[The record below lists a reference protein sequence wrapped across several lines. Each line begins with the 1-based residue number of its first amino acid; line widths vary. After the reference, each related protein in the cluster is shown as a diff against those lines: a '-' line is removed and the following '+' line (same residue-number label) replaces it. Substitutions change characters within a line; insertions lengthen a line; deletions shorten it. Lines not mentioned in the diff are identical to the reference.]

1 MADPIL
7 ENENEIPKSGEGS
20 EKEPIISPKDNDEL
34 IIEIDEN
41 QKIEATTKE
50 LSPAEEELEPEEEIV
65 EKPVVQANAAQKK
78 HGKHHKPAKP
88 VKPPKEPREPR
99 EGGSKKGLY
108 ILIAIFAVIGIGG
121 YFFIMQPEMLAK
133 KFPILVEKGII
144 KTDSTITLGTTPEV
158 KPETPSEVS
167 TTDPQVAPNAIDG
180 GVAAP
185 TKQDEKVT
193 EAITKDLEKE
203 TPHAVATAAPAPA
216 PATSTANTAT
226 TAPTKTDNS
235 ASTTTPAKPKD
246 NRVVK
251 KGLLQTP
258 CFIIGYASISSE
270 ATAIKTVATLSTKGQ
285 KCGYF
290 WIPDYTPGGPQLFK
304 VYIGPFTTRD
314 DAAKEL
320 PTIKADVPGA
330 YISEIK

>member
-50 LSPAEEELEPEEEIV
+50 LSPAEEELEPEEELV
-65 EKPVVQANAAQKK
+65 EASIPQPKAPIKK
-78 HGKHHKPAKP
+78 HGKHQKPAKE
-88 VKPPKEPREPR
+88 PKAPREPR
-99 EGGSKKGLY
+99 EGGSKKSLY
-108 ILIAIFAVIGIGG
+108 ILIGIFLIIAIGG
-121 YFFIMQPEMLAK
+121 YFFIMQPQLLAK

-144 KTDSTITLGTTPEV
+144 KTDSTITIGTTPEV

-167 TTDPQVAPNAIDG
+167 ATDPQVAPNAIDG
-180 GVAAP
+180 GVAP
-185 TKQDEKVT
+185 TKQDEKVA
-193 EAITKDLEKE
+193 EAITKELEKE
-203 TPHAVATAAPAPA
+203 TPPAVAAAAPAPT
-216 PATSTANTAT
+216 PAATTTKSAT

-235 ASTTTPAKPKD
+235 ASTSTPAKPKE

-270 ATAIKTVATLSTKGQ
+270 ATAIKTVATLSTKGI

-304 VYIGPFTTRD
+304 VYVGPFNTRD
-314 DAAKEL
+314 DATKEL